1 MLRKLSGVIAATAAF
16 AVSAFT
22 IPLAGVDGSDGEHWV
37 ATWSAALH
45 APAAGPPGL
54 TNPGFDNRT
63 LRQIVHTSVGG
74 TQVRVRFSTFGAG
87 ALILGAARIALRD
100 GGAAIVPESDRTL
113 TFGGLTAITVPAGA
127 VVVSDPVDLE
137 VPALS
142 DLAVSVF
149 APGSTGPATWHFLA
163 RQTSYVSPDG
173 DFTSSVDMPVESTTT
188 AWFWL
193 AGVDVLV
200 PKQTGGIVAFGDSV
214 TDGNGSTPDTNNR
227 WPDHLAQRLMTEP
240 GNHKMGIVN
249 AGLTGNRLLRDII
262 GPSGLTRF
270 DRDVLT
276 QPGVTHVIVLLGNND
291 IILGQFIPADAVT
304 TEQIIQGHRILIER
318 ARLRGLKIY
327 GATLT
332 PFKGVLPAALFAVAE
347 AQRQVVNEWIRT
359 SGEYDAV
366 IDFDLVTRDP
376 DDPAQLLHRA
386 DFLHPNDVG
395 YESMGNAIDLQLFKN
410 GARKRTMNDAAQL
423 RAVRVRLG
431 RMG

>member
-1 MLRKLSGVIAATAAF
+1 M
-16 AVSAFT
+16 SAG
-22 IPLAGVDGSDGEHWV
+22 IRSACASRRLAQS
-37 ATWSAALH
+37 
-45 APAAGPPGL
+45 
-54 TNPGFDNRT
+54 
-63 LRQIVHTSVGG
+63 
-74 TQVRVRFSTFGAG
+74 
-87 ALILGAARIALRD
+87 ALIIGAARIALRD
-100 GGAAIVPESDRTL
+100 EGAAIVPESDRTL
-113 TFGGLTAITVPAGA
+113 TFGGLTSITVPAGA
-127 VVVSDPVDLE
+127 VVVSDPVDLD

-142 DLAVSVF
+142 DLAVSAFV
-149 APGSTGPATWHFLA
+149 PGRTGPATWHFLA

-173 DFTSSVDMPVESTTT
+173 DFTTSVDMPVESTTT

-200 PKQTGGIVAFGDSV
+200 PKQTGAIVAFGDSV

-227 WPDHLAQRLMTEP
+227 WPDQLARRLMVEP
-240 GNHKMGIVN
+240 GNHKMGVLN

-262 GPSGLTRF
+262 GPNGLARF

-291 IILGQFIPADAVT
+291 IILGQFFPADAVT
-304 TEQIIQGHRILIER
+304 TEQIIQGHRMLIER

-332 PFKGVLPAALFAVAE
+332 PFKGVLPAALFPVAE
-347 AQRQVVNEWIRT
+347 AQRQAVNEWIRT

-366 IDFDLVTRDP
+366 IDFDLATRDP
-376 DDPAQLLHRA
+376 NDPAQLLHRA

-410 GARKRTMNDAAQL
+410 GNRK
-423 RAVRVRLG
+423 
-431 RMG
+431 